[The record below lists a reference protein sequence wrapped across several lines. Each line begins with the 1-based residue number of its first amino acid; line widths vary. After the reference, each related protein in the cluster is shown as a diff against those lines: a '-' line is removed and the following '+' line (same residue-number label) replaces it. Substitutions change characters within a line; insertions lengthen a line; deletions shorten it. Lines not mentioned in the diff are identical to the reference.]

1 MHCCSLQIQISLH
14 EHLTQAQKLIFIF
27 VNFVILILSI
37 ANWKVLVSKY
47 KCTSSNELLAMQL
60 ISADGGISSLFSKQ
74 WFCLLDLADIY
85 AIFASLKGPKG
96 VHLRESWLYWRNN
109 HYLMISKGCCCKLL
123 EDINR
128 LVIVQNK
135 SAIHHVAKV
144 LYS

>member
-14 EHLTQAQKLIFIF
+14 EQLTQAQKLILFLL
-27 VNFVILILSI
+27 ILLYLSI
-37 ANWKVLVSKY
+37 ANWEVLVSKY

-96 VHLRESWLYWRNN
+96 VHLRES
-109 HYLMISKGCCCKLL
+109 
-123 EDINR
+123 
-128 LVIVQNK
+128 
-135 SAIHHVAKV
+135 
-144 LYS
+144 